1 MDRDNL
7 GPEQIWNVDETGIST
22 VQKPRNVVAAKGVK
36 QIGSV
41 TSGERG
47 SLVTMCAAVSATGNS
62 VPPVCIFPRQNYH
75 FIRDGPT
82 GCVSVTHPSGWMTTK
97 NFLIFMKH
105 FAKHVRPSKEKKNAL
120 LLLDNHHSHLGI
132 ETLNFAKENGIIMLS
147 FPPHCSRKLQ
157 PLDRTVFGPF

>member
-47 SLVTMCAAVSATGNS
+47 SLVTMCAVVSATGNS
-62 VPPVCIFPRQNYH
+62 VSPVCIFPRQTLKTTSFVMVLQAVLVYH
-75 FIRDGPT
+75 I
-82 GCVSVTHPSGWMTTK
+82 
-97 NFLIFMKH
+97 
-105 FAKHVRPSKEKKNAL
+105 L
-120 LLLDNHHSHLGI
+120 LAG
-132 ETLNFAKENGIIMLS
+132 
-147 FPPHCSRKLQ
+147 
-157 PLDRTVFGPF
+157 